1 MIHKLRVSFLKR
13 FDCGSLSFYL
23 CFLLLIYFLVT
34 TTLQKSEADLS
45 LVLPGV
51 EQRDSREVKIDQ
63 MLVKVEEGGV
73 VLVNDEVADSDPN
86 DRVLPN
92 LTERLSRY
100 SASAE
105 VANTETQVIIDC
117 DPEAV
122 GQRFIDVLNV
132 CAKAKIKNVS
142 LAPGEKVLMP
152 GIKSMYPSPPNR

>member
-1 MIHKLRVSFLKR
+1 MADSDPFGGEEEPELDISPLIDVA
-13 FDCGSLSFYL
+13 
-23 CFLLLIYFLVT
+23 FLLLIYFLVT

-51 EQRDSREVKIDQ
+51 EQEDQREVKIDQ
-63 MLVKVEEGGV
+63 MLVKVDQTGV
-73 VLVNDEVADSDPN
+73 VYVNEEVADTDPG
-86 DRVLPN
+86 DRNLRN

-132 CAKAKIKNVS
+132 CAKANIKNVS
-142 LAPGEKVLMP
+142 LA
-152 GIKSMYPSPPNR
+152 N

>member
-1 MIHKLRVSFLKR
+1 MANSDPFGGEEEPELDISPLIDVA
-13 FDCGSLSFYL
+13 
-23 CFLLLIYFLVT
+23 FLLLIYFLVT

-51 EQRDSREVKIDQ
+51 EQEDSREVKIDQ
-63 MLVKVEEGGV
+63 MLVKVDAAGIV
-73 VLVNDEVADSDPN
+73 YVNEEVADTDPE
-86 DRVLPN
+86 DRALPN

-117 DPEAV
+117 DQEAV

-142 LAPGEKVLMP
+142 LA
-152 GIKSMYPSPPNR
+152 N

>member
-1 MIHKLRVSFLKR
+1 MANSNPFQDQEEPTLDISPLIDVA
-13 FDCGSLSFYL
+13 
-23 CFLLLIYFLVT
+23 FLLLIYFLVT

-51 EQRDSREVKIDQ
+51 EQTDSEEVKIDQ
-63 MLVKVEEGGV
+63 MLVAIDASGTIVVNEEV
-73 VLVNDEVADSDPN
+73 SDSDPN

-100 SASAE
+100 AASAE

-117 DPEAV
+117 DPNAV

-132 CAKAKIKNVS
+132 CAKANIKNVS
-142 LAPGEKVLMP
+142 LA
-152 GIKSMYPSPPNR
+152 N

>member
-1 MIHKLRVSFLKR
+1 MADSNPFSNQHDPELDISPLIDVA
-13 FDCGSLSFYL
+13 
-23 CFLLLIYFLVT
+23 FLLLIYFLVT

-51 EQRDSREVKIDQ
+51 EQQDSREVKIDQ
-63 MLVKVEEGGV
+63 MLVQIDSMGV
-73 VLVNDEVADSDPN
+73 VSVNEEVSDADPTNRD
-86 DRVLPN
+86 LPN

-100 SASAE
+100 SASAI

-132 CAKAKIKNVS
+132 CAKADIANVS
-142 LAPGEKVLMP
+142 LA
-152 GIKSMYPSPPNR
+152 N